1 MFHKYGELL
10 EFSRQKDPAD
20 PQLSRLWV
28 TYGSFREANAAIS
41 ALNELMIDGVH
52 RLKVEIAISDEER
65 ARRRQKKLDAENFH
79 ASIGVPQPQVSL
91 LMIVSL
97 VLTSHVN

>member
-1 MFHKYGELL
+1 MFLKYGEVV
-10 EFSRQKDPAD
+10 EIIRQTDPAE

-41 ALNELMIDGVH
+41 ALNEQMIDGVH

-65 ARRRQKKLDAENFH
+65 ARRRQEKIDAENFH
-79 ASIGVPQPQVSL
+79 ASIAVPQVSFA
-91 LMIVSL
+91 I
-97 VLTSHVN
+97 